1 MTAYSVQTI
10 GGRVSSTPTPNT
22 PSGTTGDTFP
32 AGENIY
38 LRFITTGTAVTV
50 TVTPPA
56 GGGPRGTTV
65 APLVLGGGAL
75 PATGVREFGPF
86 PQSPFGDANGNV
98 PISYSVITGLTVEV
112 KNILGG

>member
-1 MTAYSVQTI
+1 MTAYTVTTV
-10 GGRVSSTPTPNT
+10 GGRVSSTPVPNT

-32 AGENIY
+32 AGSDIY
-38 LRFITTGTAVTV
+38 LRLITTGTAVTV
-50 TVTPPA
+50 TVTPTAGSGPA
-56 GGGPRGTTV
+56 GTTV

-86 PQSPFGDANGNV
+86 PANPFADANGNV

-112 KNILGG
+112 KRMAGG